1 MRLPLPLPL
10 PSLLLILPL
19 YLLSCAPFVS
29 AAIPYVFP
37 AAVRTS
43 HSVASMDD
51 SGTRVLEITH
61 PLPRTIL
68 PYGQVKTNRKTLSN
82 TSS

>member
-1 MRLPLPLPL
+1 
-10 PSLLLILPL
+10 
-19 YLLSCAPFVS
+19 
-29 AAIPYVFP
+29 
-37 AAVRTS
+37 
-43 HSVASMDD
+43 MDD